1 MLILQFK
8 CQYLFV
14 KSVQKSL
21 PICRLQYWKDAV
33 YGSLAGFNAAFM
45 KAVLKN
51 LVPQDVALQAIETR
65 QLRIF
70 DWLSRLMAEE

>member
-1 MLILQFK
+1 MSNRSSLFK
-8 CQYLFV
+8 
-14 KSVQKSL
+14 KSL
-21 PICRLQYWKDAV
+21 SIRFQYWKDAV

>member
-1 MLILQFK
+1 MNHDM
-8 CQYLFV
+8 
-14 KSVQKSL
+14 
-21 PICRLQYWKDAV
+21 QYWKDAV
-33 YGSLAGFNAAFM
+33 YGSLAGFNAAFL

-70 DWLSRLMAEE
+70 NWLGMLMSDE

>member
-1 MLILQFK
+1 MILQFK
-8 CQYLFV
+8 CQYLIGSI
-14 KSVQKSL
+14 SVREIS
-21 PICRLQYWKDAV
+21 IRLQYWKDAV